1 MSLRIQSGRLAV
13 ALVSLL
19 LLGSC
24 LPRAVTDP
32 RSDPREATLLVR
44 ANVAATAVAT
54 LVVEVS
60 APDIAPPLVFNITIT
75 GGVALGTVTIQAGSN
90 RLITMRAFD
99 AGGVETH
106 RGSVTVTIVPGANPV
121 ISLVL
126 VPLAG
131 DVPINATLG
140 SFVITVAPA
149 ADTVAVGGTTVLTA
163 TIVATNGDM
172 IPQPVV
178 WATLDPGVATVAKTG
193 DRTAQVTAVAPGATT
208 VVATFGG
215 SGGAAAIVVSA
226 VPALQLVASGLSSPL
241 YLTQPP
247 GDTSRLFVVEQPG
260 RIRVISGGAVLATP
274 FLDLRSVVG
283 YDAGERGLLSMA
295 FHPNYAH
302 NGQFFV
308 DYTDPS
314 GNVQVARYTVSPDPG
329 VGDPASGQIILS
341 VNHQAFANHNG
352 GLLQFGP
359 DGYLYVGLGDG
370 GGAGDPLHN
379 GQDSTTLLG
388 TILRIDVN
396 RGLPYSV
403 PASNPFVGRPAAPE
417 IWAYGLRNP
426 WRFSFDRLTGDLYI
440 ADVGQDSWE
449 EVDVQLAA
457 SSGGQNYGWNIMEGA
472 HCFTPL
478 TGCTSAGLVLPTFEY
493 SHGVNDANGCSII
506 GGYVYRGKRLPA
518 LVGRY
523 FFGDLCGGWIKSFRL
538 QGGAGV
544 DLTDYTPQLG
554 TVPWITSFGE
564 DSQGELYVI
573 GQGGNVYRI
582 APHP

>member
-1 MSLRIQSGRLAV
+1 MSVRIQSGRLAV
-13 ALVSLL
+13 ALGSLL
-19 LLGSC
+19 LIGSC
-24 LPRAVTDP
+24 LPHDVTEP
-32 RSDPREATLLVR
+32 RSHPSEATLLVR
-44 ANVAATAVAT
+44 ANVAGTAVAT

-75 GGVALGTVTIQAGSN
+75 AGVALGTVTVQAGSN

-99 AGGVETH
+99 TGGVETH
-106 RGSVTVTIVPGANPV
+106 RGSVTVTILPGTNPV
-121 ISLVL
+121 ISLML
-126 VPLAG
+126 APLAG

-149 ADTVAVGGTTVLTA
+149 ADTMAVGGTTGLTA
-163 TIVATNGDM
+163 TIVAANGDA
-172 IPQPVV
+172 IAQPVV
-178 WATLDPGVATVAKTG
+178 WATLNPSVATVAKTG
-193 DRTAQVTAVAPGATT
+193 DRTAQVTGVGPGATT

-215 SGGAAAIVVSA
+215 SGGPAAIVVSA

-260 RIRVISGGAVLATP
+260 RIRVISHGTLLTTP
-274 FLDLRSVVG
+274 FLDLTSVAG
-283 YDAGERGLLSMA
+283 YDGGERGLLSMA
-295 FHPNYAH
+295 FHPNYSH

-308 DYTDPS
+308 AYTDPS
-314 GNVQVARYTVSPDPG
+314 GNVQVARYTVSADPG
-329 VGDPASGQIILS
+329 AGDPASGQIILS
-341 VNHQAFANHNG
+341 VNHQAFTNHNG
-352 GLLQFGP
+352 GLLLFGS

-379 GQDSTTLLG
+379 GQDSTKLLG
-388 TILRIDVN
+388 KILRIDVN

-426 WRFSFDRLTGDLYI
+426 WRFTFDRLTGDLYI

-449 EVDVQLAA
+449 EVDVQPAVTG
-457 SSGGQNYGWNIMEGA
+457 GGQNYGWNIMEGA

-478 TGCTSAGLVLPTFEY
+478 TGCNTAGLVLPTFEY

-538 QGGAGV
+538 QAGAGV

-554 TVPWITSFGE
+554 TVPSITSFGE

-582 APHP
+582 APR